1 MYTLSKKVHLA
12 VNLQVKSF
20 DPGLRAGSTAAGAAD
35 YALVLD
41 FIRQD
46 SDVLSINCSSI
57 GILRLLP
64 PTLIRHLSRRSP
76 PPGHWHPARG
86 PRAPGPLTGR
96 SLE

>member
-1 MYTLSKKVHLA
+1 MMYTLSKKVHLA

-64 PTLIRHLSRRSP
+64 PTLIRHLSRV
-76 PPGHWHPARG
+76 
-86 PRAPGPLTGR
+86 R
-96 SLE
+96 SLAAAFKLSASDSVDPGAQY